1 MIGDGSRGVEEGV
14 DITRLKHAEFH
25 EQRSVL
31 RGGARGVECREE
43 FRLQVPQRLGE
54 SDFGH
59 RSVHHDHSHQGVLEN
74 IHSCPQPLFT
84 LDTLRW
90 CGQRFAPG
98 GCGARGQVH
107 DRLLGQRVRWAQ
119 RMIQQVARDPLRIA
133 TPCTPLLHR
142 GGRSLRLVLDCLR
155 RHLDAKTRHLRRVI
169 AQSPRGFR
177 RGAGGRRHPA
187 RLCPCSFAGVG
198 GGLRRE
204 IVHRL
209 QQCLAEGAGEFDH
222 QRVEQRGQLRHAALT
237 REGAGLLRA
246 GGLQPDR
253 EGHLIR
259 RAASHIDAA
268 IEEIAPSPECRL
280 AAHPDFARQPIES
293 ASFEHMELRMMH
305 EPIRQQRGG
314 FLFEQPARHAAE
326 R

>member
-1 MIGDGSRGVEEGV
+1 M
-14 DITRLKHAEFH
+14 
-25 EQRSVL
+25 
-31 RGGARGVECREE
+31 
-43 FRLQVPQRLGE
+43 
-54 SDFGH
+54 
-59 RSVHHDHSHQGVLEN
+59 
-74 IHSCPQPLFT
+74 
-84 LDTLRW
+84 
-90 CGQRFAPG
+90 
-98 GCGARGQVH
+98 
-107 DRLLGQRVRWAQ
+107 
-119 RMIQQVARDPLRIA
+119 
-133 TPCTPLLHR
+133 
-142 GGRSLRLVLDCLR
+142 
-155 RHLDAKTRHLRRVI
+155 I
-169 AQSPRGFR
+169 AQSPCGLRSGARGC
-177 RGAGGRRHPA
+177 RHAA
-187 RLCPCSFAGVG
+187 RLGPCRLAGVG

-204 IVHRL
+204 IVHWIQRRFS
-209 QQCLAEGAGEFDH
+209 QRAGEFHH
-222 QRVEQRGQLRHAALT
+222 QRVEQCGQLRHAALT

-280 AAHPDFARQPIES
+280 AARPDFARQPIES